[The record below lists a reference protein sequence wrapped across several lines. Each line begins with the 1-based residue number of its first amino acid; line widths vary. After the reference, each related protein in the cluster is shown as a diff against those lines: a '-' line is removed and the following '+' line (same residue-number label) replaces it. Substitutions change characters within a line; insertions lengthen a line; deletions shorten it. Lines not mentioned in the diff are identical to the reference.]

1 MSAFDR
7 FTGFSQLYDR
17 NRPRPPRA
25 LPGLILFL
33 ARTDRVRRV
42 VDLGSGTGLST
53 FLWAR
58 YADEVLGIE
67 PNDDMRGIAEN
78 KAAQYARGNVAFR
91 NADSY
96 HTRVKAGSV
105 DIVTCCQAFHWMEPK
120 ATLEEVH
127 RILSQKGILVVCDCD
142 WPPTVGREAEEA
154 YLLLE
159 NTVKR
164 IAARGRTLDRVRQW
178 DKSRHLQNIR
188 ECGHFSF
195 VKEILLLNRT
205 QGNAARFVNL
215 ALSQGSI
222 QNLLKQGI
230 SAQTLGIP
238 RFIHAVERSLSG
250 RTPFYF
256 SYRVRIGMR

>member
-1 MSAFDR
+1 VSAFDR
-7 FTGFSQLYDR
+7 FTGFSQLYDK

-25 LPGLILFL
+25 LPGLMLSL
-33 ARTDRVRRV
+33 ARKDRVRRV

-67 PNDDMRGIAEN
+67 PNDDMREIAEK
-78 KAAQYARGNVAFR
+78 KAARYGRGNVAFR

-96 HTRVKAGSV
+96 HTRVKANSV
-105 DIVTCCQAFHWMEPK
+105 DIVMCCQAFHWMEPK
-120 ATLEEVH
+120 ATLEEAH
-127 RILSQKGILVVCDCD
+127 RILSRKGILVVCDCD

-159 NTVKR
+159 STVKG
-164 IAARGRTLDRVRQW
+164 IVARNRTLDRVRRW
-178 DKSRHLQNIR
+178 DKSRHLENIR
-188 ECGHFSF
+188 GCGHFSF
-195 VKEILLLNRT
+195 VKEILLLNRE

-222 QNLLKQGI
+222 QNLLKRGV
-230 SAQTLGIP
+230 SAQSLGIP
-238 RFIHAVERSLSG
+238 RFIRTVQRSLSG
-250 RTPFYF
+250 STPFYF
-256 SYRVRIGMR
+256 SYRIRIGMR